1 MVSLDG
7 SILHLQS
14 KVTARGA
21 GHVFGDAV
29 AFGDVVY

>member
-1 MVSLDG
+1 MVSFDG

-14 KVTARGA
+14 KVIAKGA

-29 AFGDVVY
+29 AFGDIVY